1 MTMTHGHRRIYTT
14 LTDATLFAQADGALN
29 IAWSRPR
36 RRAEAGFADA
46 AVMGAANDGFGAGE
60 DDRRDASPF
69 GDLEPGLAKA
79 A

>member
-1 MTMTHGHRRIYTT
+1 
-14 LTDATLFAQADGALN
+14 
-29 IAWSRPR
+29 
-36 RRAEAGFADA
+36 
-46 AVMGAANDGFGAGE
+46 MGAANDGFGAG

>member
-1 MTMTHGHRRIYTT
+1 MT
-14 LTDATLFAQADGALN
+14 
-29 IAWSRPR
+29 
-36 RRAEAGFADA
+36 
-46 AVMGAANDGFGAGE
+46 VMGAANDGFGAGE